1 MQRAIDETNRRREIQ
16 LRYNEEHGITPET
29 VRRRISDL
37 MTADTAAEEEAEYIA
52 SQAQEMSSE
61 EITERIAALEKE
73 MYAAAEKLEFER
85 AAELRDE
92 IEVLRE
98 TLLQIASDLPGKLA
112 KEVARRGSRFGGRDF
127 D

>member
-1 MQRAIDETNRRREIQ
+1 
-16 LRYNEEHGITPET
+16 
-29 VRRRISDL
+29 
-37 MTADTAAEEEAEYIA
+37 
-52 SQAQEMSSE
+52 MSSE

-98 TLLQIASDLPGKLA
+98 TLLQIA
-112 KEVARRGSRFGGRDF
+112 
-127 D
+127 